1 MSTILPPYA
10 ICPLDPT
17 SKEKLRRSPF
27 REIVTLT
34 TACKTLLG
42 LGMGEEGGG
51 GVTGVS
57 DSRPGSEDDAFTS
70 AKTGSEL
77 TRGKTEVSI
86 NLDKNKNS
94 DQK

>member
-1 MSTILPPYA
+1 M
-10 ICPLDPT
+10 
-17 SKEKLRRSPF
+17 
-27 REIVTLT
+27 
-34 TACKTLLG
+34 
-42 LGMGEEGGG
+42 
-51 GVTGVS
+51 TGVS

-94 DQK
+94 DLIKYETGCYTTTSDHRNDSALEIFGGKRVAFLKHFYCC